1 MKTLSIPRN
10 FVLLTRACVLGVLPV
25 AALLLAPSPSFACKC
40 APPPAPAEALQ
51 QATAVF
57 EGQVSQ
63 IDPVG
68 DAIEVTLRVVRGW
81 KGIEAE
87 TARVRTRRDTAACGI
102 PFENGKSYVVYA
114 TQSATEG
121 SAISLEALRCGR
133 TRLAEEAEEDF
144 NALGLGV
151 VPVVARVP
159 GENPTAETP
168 PAAAPA
174 SESTA
179 PPKPA
184 APAAGGC
191 AGCSAGGAS
200 SSSGPPTLWWIAMAA
215 LLILRRRRALS
226 P

>member
-1 MKTLSIPRN
+1 MKTLSIPRILE
-10 FVLLTRACVLGVLPV
+10 LLTGVLALCVLAI

-102 PFENGKSYVVYA
+102 PFESGKSYVVYA
-114 TQSATEG
+114 TQSAAEG

-144 NALGLGV
+144 NTLGLGV
-151 VPVVARVP
+151 VPVAARVP

-168 PAAAPA
+168 PASAPA
-174 SESTA
+174 DASAA

-191 AGCSAGGAS
+191 AGCTAGGAS
-200 SSSGPPTLWWIAMAA
+200 ASSEPPALWWMAIGA
-215 LLILRRRRALS
+215 LLIVRRRRPLS
-226 P
+226 S